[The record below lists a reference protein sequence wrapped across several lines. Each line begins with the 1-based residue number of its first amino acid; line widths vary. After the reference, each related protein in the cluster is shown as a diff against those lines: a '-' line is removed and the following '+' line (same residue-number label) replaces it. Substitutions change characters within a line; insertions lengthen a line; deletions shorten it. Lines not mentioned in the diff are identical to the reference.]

1 MSKCK
6 YIIITLFIVLFS
18 FICAHAAQE
27 MTLYLDGKLV
37 KTDVAPIAV
46 DGHTMVPVRSIFE
59 KMGAEVT
66 WIGSRQQV
74 IIRSVKARIVLNL
87 DSTTAYVNNKSVEL
101 QKAPMVVD
109 GRTLIPVRF
118 VSEKLGYNV
127 KWEPSDNSV
136 RITTSKQEEPK
147 VQNVVKKITVSKKTT
162 STVITIKLS
171 KMQRPDISYA
181 SDPMRFIADFP
192 DTTLSVSGSKQTVDS
207 FNVSEVRYAI
217 HPDYTRVVIESPSE
231 EVSYKVSYTTDS
243 VVITVSGGS
252 KMQNDK
258 EDIKADTE
266 DDEESFVKEEIGEV
280 SDNRALVVID
290 AGHGGY
296 DSGAIGYDED
306 GEPVVYESKANL
318 AIALAVQKYLEDA
331 NVSVIMTRTKD
342 VAMGSTEMDDLLAR
356 SEIANNSGATFFV
369 SIHNNSFTDD
379 TASGTEILY
388 TDNETKIYDGVTSK
402 ELAQN
407 ILTPLVKATG
417 LQNRGVKDSPKI
429 VVLRTT
435 TMPSVLIET
444 AFVSNA
450 EDRLVLTDKKT
461 IDNIGYAI
469 AQGIVESLEQLD

>member
-171 KMQRPDISYA
+171 KMQRPDISFCAA
-181 SDPMRFIADFP
+181 SPRAGYKFLP
-192 DTTLSVSGSKQTVDS
+192 K
-207 FNVSEVRYAI
+207 
-217 HPDYTRVVIESPSE
+217 SPPP
-231 EVSYKVSYTTDS
+231 Y
-243 VVITVSGGS
+243 
-252 KMQNDK
+252 
-258 EDIKADTE
+258 
-266 DDEESFVKEEIGEV
+266 
-280 SDNRALVVID
+280 
-290 AGHGGY
+290 
-296 DSGAIGYDED
+296 
-306 GEPVVYESKANL
+306 
-318 AIALAVQKYLEDA
+318 
-331 NVSVIMTRTKD
+331 
-342 VAMGSTEMDDLLAR
+342 
-356 SEIANNSGATFFV
+356 
-369 SIHNNSFTDD
+369 
-379 TASGTEILY
+379 
-388 TDNETKIYDGVTSK
+388 
-402 ELAQN
+402 
-407 ILTPLVKATG
+407 
-417 LQNRGVKDSPKI
+417 
-429 VVLRTT
+429 
-435 TMPSVLIET
+435 
-444 AFVSNA
+444 AFVPS
-450 EDRLVLTDKKT
+450 
-461 IDNIGYAI
+461 IPH
-469 AQGIVESLEQLD
+469 

>member
-6 YIIITLFIVLFS
+6 YIIITLFILLFS
-18 FICAHAAQE
+18 FIGAHAAQE

-37 KTDVAPIAV
+37 KTDVAPIAI
-46 DGHTMVPVRSIFE
+46 DGYTMVPVRSIFE

-101 QKAPMVVD
+101 EKAPMAMD

-136 RITTSKQEEPK
+136 HITTSKQEEPK
-147 VQNVVKKITVSKKTT
+147 IQNAVKKITVSKKTT
-162 STVITIKLS
+162 STVITVKLS

-231 EVSYKVSYTTDS
+231 EVSYKVSYTADS

-252 KMQNDK
+252 KTQDNK
-258 EDIKADTE
+258 EDTKEETK
-266 DDEESFVKEEIGEV
+266 DDKESFVKEEIGEV

-318 AIALAVQKYLEDA
+318 EIALAVQKYLEDA

-342 VAMGSTEMDDLLAR
+342 VAMGSTEMEDLLAR

-450 EDRLVLTDKKT
+450 EDRLVLTDSKT

-469 AQGIVESLEQLD
+469 AQGIVESLGELD